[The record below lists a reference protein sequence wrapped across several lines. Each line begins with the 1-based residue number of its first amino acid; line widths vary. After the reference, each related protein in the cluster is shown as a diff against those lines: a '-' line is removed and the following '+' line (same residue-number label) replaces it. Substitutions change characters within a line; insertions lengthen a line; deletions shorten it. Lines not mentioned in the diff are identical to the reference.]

1 MTTFKL
7 HGFGVSNYSNVV
19 RTALLEKELD
29 FEEALVPPSQSQEY
43 LGLSPL
49 GKIPCLETEHGP
61 ISESLA
67 ILEFLEARKPL
78 PPLWPKEAYG
88 RQGEGARADPRLL
101 PRADRTSLYGLL
113 FGKEVAEAVKESIR
127 ADLPKVV
134 AAVKRLLRFDPWAC
148 GRFFGYA
155 DIVLYWTL
163 ALAKVSARGNAGI
176 DLVTELGAGA
186 WLKRMDERASVKSVR
201 ETEHKARVEMGL
213 AA

>member
-1 MTTFKL
+1 M
-7 HGFGVSNYSNVV
+7 
-19 RTALLEKELD
+19 
-29 FEEALVPPSQSQEY
+29 
-43 LGLSPL
+43 
-49 GKIPCLETEHGP
+49 
-61 ISESLA
+61 
-67 ILEFLEARKPL
+67 
-78 PPLWPKEAYG
+78 
-88 RQGEGARADPRLL
+88 
-101 PRADRTSLYGLL
+101 
-113 FGKEVAEAVKESIR
+113 AEAVKESIR